1 MNFDDQILQVLG
13 TSPDVKF
20 SARQIG
26 TLLNQQWSGEDPD
39 WVALSLELLVMQG
52 RVHFYRGSYW
62 FQSRA
67 DFPMALA
74 A

>member
-1 MNFDDQILQVLG
+1 MNFDDQILQLLG

-26 TLLNQQWSGEDPD
+26 NLLNQQWSGEDPD
-39 WVALSLELLVMQG
+39 WAALSLELLVMQG
-52 RVHFYRGSYW
+52 RVRFDCGSYW

-67 DFPMALA
+67 SCPMALA